1 MRRADAVIIT
11 RVAELPAATAH
22 INHSRHGLLVTE
34 VMNIIDYTH
43 NSIYSRIKSSTI
55 SLRDLFYIEYNND
68 KKKPATDATTTTTT
82 TTTKQLKSTQKR
94 RQKNP

>member
-11 RVAELPAATAH
+11 RIAELPAATAH

-82 TTTKQLKSTQKR
+82 TTTQQIEKKR